1 VPQRSLFT
9 DTTPLEILFAFPES
23 ELEIACGT
31 HYTFDE
37 YNLSIILQRRGA
49 HNKLGFAIQLSYL
62 RYPGYAMAS
71 DAKPLDTLLAYV
83 SQELQIKPSAWNEYG
98 QHDETRHEHAIEL

>member
-1 VPQRSLFT
+1 MFPLVHLQSGSICPDSLAHFT
-9 DTTPLEILFAFPES
+9 PYFS
-23 ELEIACGT
+23 
-31 HYTFDE
+31 
-37 YNLSIILQRRGA
+37 
-49 HNKLGFAIQLSYL
+49 FAIQLSYL